1 MLVSTCEQAS
11 EIMKEWKIMLR
22 WMAGDFSPD
31 IPRLYPKAGAVIS
44 AVGTVGLGQLFFR
57 NFQGLPHNN
66 RSNAA
71 HICNLPSKG

>member
-1 MLVSTCEQAS
+1 
-11 EIMKEWKIMLR
+11 MLR

-31 IPRLYPKAGAVIS
+31 IPRLYHKAGAVIS
-44 AVGTVGLGQLFFR
+44 AVGLGQLTFR

-71 HICNLPSKG
+71 HNCNLPSKG